1 MDMSNRA
8 ASYPG
13 ATGISYLAVAIRAS
27 LVFIVLCGIFYPLAT
42 TGIAQMIMPHNANG
56 SLVKDSSGNVVGS
69 ELIGQKFADPK
80 YFQGRVSSIDYN
92 AAGSGSNNYAPSNP
106 DMLQRVKD
114 SIEAWK
120 HDNPDVP
127 VSELPIALIT
137 NSGSG
142 LDPHITP
149 KSAEVQ
155 IPRISKL
162 TGVAADELEK
172 LVDKHT
178 EGRDLGLFGEPRIN
192 VLKLNLDLQTLLK
205 S

>member
-27 LVFIVLCGIFYPLAT
+27 LVFIVLCGILYPLAT
-42 TGIAQMIMPHNANG
+42 TGIAQLIMPHNANG

-120 HDNPDVP
+120 QDNPDVP

-149 KSAEVQ
+149 ESAEVQ

-192 VLKLNLDLQTLLK
+192 VLKLNLDLQTILK